1 MTIDQIRDAIAW
13 VESNHARALEGQAYG
28 LAEKLWEKREAL
40 WCDLRSA
47 IQELEDNQPDW
58 NRQWY
63 DTSAELR

>member
-1 MTIDQIRDAIAW
+1 MTIDQLRDGITAMERNYELAM
-13 VESNHARALEGQAYG
+13 RANDQSLAQAF
-28 LAEKLWEKREAL
+28 LDKRDSL

-63 DTSAELR
+63 DTSAELN